1 MGQIAKNRGNRDR
14 RISLL
19 RSVCILVVVCM
30 LLAEELLVEAKGGH
44 GGGRG
49 GRRGSYGGGGG
60 WGGGGGGIPDW
71 LKIILIVLGVML
83 MIYVIWACLTA
94 CCETDEPDELCER

>member
-1 MGQIAKNRGNRDR
+1 
-14 RISLL
+14 
-19 RSVCILVVVCM
+19 M

-44 GGGRG
+44 GGRG

-71 LKIILIVLGVML
+71 LKIILIVIGSIFMIGVIL
-83 MIYVIWACLTA
+83 ACLTA